1 MPLKAARRQLVR
13 ALIFSA
19 IFIGLLVL
27 VGAGGVVFAWTRF
40 AQGLPDLQGWHLHA
54 PKSEFQASDAKAGYT
69 FADYLKQED
78 KVFAEL
84 DTMIK
89 NDWSPKVVGRFSR
102 YKIDSVCNPEK
113 ILDRNWNRTFVSEAK
128 NPVGGALL
136 IHGLSDAPYSLR
148 TLAEKLVAA
157 NYTVVCLRV
166 PGHGTSPKA
175 LAESSWHDWAAATR
189 LAMADL
195 RKRISKELPVI
206 AVGYSNGG
214 ALCVNDVCEGLL
226 KGDTS
231 ARPSALV
238 LISPMIG
245 ISPMAEFT
253 ELYPAV
259 SWLTGE
265 KKLSWSNIEPE
276 IDPFKYS
283 SWPVN
288 AGLQAFRVTRHLEAS
303 IATLAAD
310 GRMKDFPPVLVV
322 QSAADATVI
331 AYRMIDVLM
340 DRLPPGRGELILFD
354 INHASWLEGLTD
366 DSFETYIRPRLK
378 RSDLPFALTLVTNRK
393 IDSPDPVA
401 RTLIGGNITETDIG
415 VPWPVGNFSLSHV
428 ALPIPPDDPVYG
440 GRETESQKK
449 LPLGT
454 LALRG
459 ERGILAISSGLMM
472 RMRFNPFYA
481 WTEAEI
487 MKWLAKNTGTALGNT
502 ERTGT
507 TPGALHPAK

>member
-13 ALIFSA
+13 LLLLSA
-19 IFIGLLVL
+19 AFIVLLAF

-40 AQGLPDLQGWHLHA
+40 AQSLPDLQGWHTQA
-54 PKSEFQASDAKAGYT
+54 PKSEFQASDAKRGYT

-84 DTMIK
+84 DTLIK
-89 NDWSPKVVGRFSR
+89 DDWSPKVVGRFSR
-102 YKIDSVCNPEK
+102 YKVDSVCNPAH
-113 ILDRNWNRTFVSEAK
+113 ILEHNWNRTFVAEAK
-128 NPVGGALL
+128 DPVGGALL

-175 LAESSWHDWAAATR
+175 LAQSSWNDWAAATK
-189 LAMADL
+189 LAMSDL
-195 RKRISKELPVI
+195 RARIPKQLPVI

-226 KGDTS
+226 KNDAS

-245 ISPMAEFT
+245 ITPMAEFT

-265 KKLSWSNIEPE
+265 KKLSWSGIEPE

-288 AGLQAFRVTRHLEAS
+288 ASLQAFRITRHVEAS

-310 GRMKDFPPVLVV
+310 GRMKDFPPTLVV

-331 AYRMIDVLM
+331 AYRMIDILM

-354 INHASWLEGLTD
+354 INRSSWLEGLTD
-366 DSFETYIRPRLK
+366 DSFEKHIRPRLK
-378 RSDLPFALTLVTNRK
+378 RPDLPFVLTLVTNK
-393 IDSPDPVA
+393 APDSHELFA
-401 RTLIGGNITETDIG
+401 RTLVSGKITESDIG
-415 VPWPVGNFSLSHV
+415 VSWPTGIFSLSHV
-428 ALPIPPDDPVYG
+428 ALPIPIDDPVYG
-440 GRETESQKK
+440 SGEVESTKQ

-459 ERGILAISSGLMM
+459 ERGILSISSGLMM
-472 RMRFNPFYA
+472 RMRFNPFYD
-481 WTEAEI
+481 WTENEI
-487 MKWLAKNTGTALGNT
+487 LKWITRNASDRTSNRPAALK
-502 ERTGT
+502 
-507 TPGALHPAK
+507 PAG

>member
-13 ALIFSA
+13 LIVLSVA
-19 IFIGLLVL
+19 FIVLLL
-27 VGAGGVVFAWTRF
+27 FVGAAGVVFAWTRF
-40 AQGLPDLQGWHLHA
+40 AQGLPDLQGWHTHA
-54 PKSEFQASDAKAGYT
+54 PKSEFQASDAKVGYT

-84 DTMIK
+84 DKMIK
-89 NDWSPKVVGRFSR
+89 EDWSPKVVGRFSR
-102 YKIDSVCNPEK
+102 YKIDSVCNPET
-113 ILDRNWNRTFVSEAK
+113 ILDRNWNRTFVAEAK

-148 TLAEKLVAA
+148 SLAEKLVAA

-175 LAESSWHDWAAATR
+175 LAEASWKDWAAATK

-195 RKRISKELPVI
+195 RKRIPKELPVI

-226 KGDTS
+226 TGDAS

-245 ISPMAEFT
+245 ITQLAEFT

-265 KKLSWSNIEPE
+265 KKLSWSGIEPE

-288 AGLQAFRVTRHLEAS
+288 ASLQAFRITRHVEAS
-303 IATLAAD
+303 IAALAAD
-310 GRMKDFPPVLVV
+310 GRMKDFPPTLVV

-354 INHASWLEGLTD
+354 INRSSWLEGLTD
-366 DSFETYIRPRLK
+366 DSFEKYIRPRLK
-378 RSDLPFALTLVTNRK
+378 RPDLPFVLTLVTNRTP
-393 IDSPDPVA
+393 DSPELFA
-401 RTLIGGNITETDIG
+401 RTQISGKITEADIG

-440 GRETESQKK
+440 GGQVESPKK

-459 ERGILAISSGLMM
+459 ESGILSISSGLMM
-472 RMRFNPFYA
+472 RMRFNPFYE
-481 WTEAEI
+481 WTENQVL
-487 MKWLAKNTGTALGNT
+487 KWIDINTGT
-502 ERTGT
+502 RTNAAS
-507 TPGALHPAK
+507 GALQPVR

>member
-1 MPLKAARRQLVR
+1 MPLHAARRQLFR
-13 ALIFSA
+13 LLLLSA
-19 IFIGLLVL
+19 AFIVLLAF

-40 AQGLPDLQGWHLHA
+40 AQGLPELQGWHTHA
-54 PKSEFQASDAKAGYT
+54 PKSEFQASDAKPGYT

-84 DTMIK
+84 DSMMK
-89 NDWSPKVVGRFSR
+89 SDLSPKVVGRFSR
-102 YKIDSVCNPEK
+102 YKVDSVCNPEN

-128 NPVGGALL
+128 DPVGGALL
-136 IHGLSDAPYSLR
+136 VHGLSDAPYSLR
-148 TLAEKLVAA
+148 ALAEKLVAA

-175 LAESSWHDWAAATR
+175 LAQSSWNDWAAATR
-189 LAMADL
+189 IAMADL
-195 RKRISKELPVI
+195 RKRIPRELPVI

-226 KGDTS
+226 NNDAS

-245 ISPMAEFT
+245 ITPMAEFT

-265 KKLSWSNIEPE
+265 KKLSWSGIEPE

-288 AGLQAFRVTRHLEAS
+288 ASLQAFRITRHVEAS

-310 GRMKDFPPVLVV
+310 GRMKDFPPTLVV

-331 AYRMIDVLM
+331 AYRMIDILM

-354 INHASWLEGLTD
+354 INRASWLEGLTD
-366 DSFETYIRPRLK
+366 DSFEKHIRPRLT
-378 RSDLPFALTLVTNRK
+378 RADLPFVLTIVTNRK
-393 IDSPDPVA
+393 VDSPEPVA
-401 RTLIGGNITETDIG
+401 RTLIKGTITEAEIG
-415 VPWPVGNFSLSHV
+415 VPWPTGNFSLSHV
-428 ALPIPPDDPVYG
+428 ALPIPADDPVYG
-440 GRETESQKK
+440 AGQKESTTK

-459 ERGILAISSGLMM
+459 ERGVLAISSGLMM
-472 RMRFNPFYA
+472 RMRFNPFYE
-481 WTEAEI
+481 WTENEI
-487 MKWLAKNTGTALGNT
+487 LKWITRNAS
-502 ERTGT
+502 ERTD
-507 TPGALHPAK
+507 TPR

>member
-1 MPLKAARRQLVR
+1 MPLHAARRQLFR
-13 ALIFSA
+13 LLLLSA
-19 IFIGLLVL
+19 AFIVLLAF

-40 AQGLPDLQGWHLHA
+40 AQGLPELQGWHTHA
-54 PKSEFQASDAKAGYT
+54 PKSEFQASDAKPGYT

-84 DTMIK
+84 DSMMK
-89 NDWSPKVVGRFSR
+89 SDWSPKVVGRFSR
-102 YKIDSVCNPEK
+102 YKVDSVCNPEN

-128 NPVGGALL
+128 DPVGGALL
-136 IHGLSDAPYSLR
+136 VHGLSDAPYSLR
-148 TLAEKLVAA
+148 ALAEKLVAA

-175 LAESSWHDWAAATR
+175 LAQSSWNDWAAATR
-189 LAMADL
+189 IAMADL
-195 RKRISKELPVI
+195 RKRIPRELPVI

-226 KGDTS
+226 NNDAS

-245 ISPMAEFT
+245 ITPMAEFT

-265 KKLSWSNIEPE
+265 KKLSWSGIEPE

-288 AGLQAFRVTRHLEAS
+288 ASLQAFRITRHVEAS

-310 GRMKDFPPVLVV
+310 GRMKDFPPTLVV

-331 AYRMIDVLM
+331 AYRMIDILL

-354 INHASWLEGLTD
+354 INRASWLEGLTD
-366 DSFETYIRPRLK
+366 DSFEKHIRPRLT
-378 RSDLPFALTLVTNRK
+378 RADLPFVLTLVTNRK
-393 IDSPDPVA
+393 VDSPEPVA
-401 RTLIGGNITETDIG
+401 RTLIKGTITEAEIG
-415 VPWPVGNFSLSHV
+415 VPWPTGNFSLSHV
-428 ALPIPPDDPVYG
+428 ALPIPADDPVYG
-440 GRETESQKK
+440 AGQKESTTK

-459 ERGILAISSGLMM
+459 ERGVLAISSGLMM
-472 RMRFNPFYA
+472 RMRFNPFYE
-481 WTEAEI
+481 WTENEI
-487 MKWLAKNTGTALGNT
+487 LKWITRNAS
-502 ERTGT
+502 ERTD
-507 TPGALHPAK
+507 TPR

>member
-1 MPLKAARRQLVR
+1 MPLTAARRQLLR
-13 ALIFSA
+13 LLLLCAAFLI
-19 IFIGLLVL
+19 LLAF

-40 AQGLPDLQGWHLHA
+40 AQSLPDLQGWHTHA
-54 PKSEFQASDAKAGYT
+54 PKSEFQASDAKRGYT

-102 YKIDSVCNPEK
+102 YKVDSVCNPAN
-113 ILDRNWNRTFVSEAK
+113 ILEHNWNRTFIAEAK
-128 NPVGGALL
+128 DPVGGALL

-175 LAESSWHDWAAATR
+175 LAQSSWNDWAAATK

-195 RKRISKELPVI
+195 RSRIPKQLPVI

-226 KGDTS
+226 NNDAS

-245 ISPMAEFT
+245 ITAMAEFT

-265 KKLSWSNIEPE
+265 KKLSWSGIEPE

-288 AGLQAFRVTRHLEAS
+288 ASLQAFRITRHVEAS
-303 IATLAAD
+303 IAKLAAD
-310 GRMKDFPPVLVV
+310 GRMKDFPPTLVV

-331 AYRMIDVLM
+331 AYRMIDILM

-354 INHASWLEGLTD
+354 INRSSWLEGLTD
-366 DSFETYIRPRLK
+366 DSFEKYIRPRLK
-378 RSDLPFALTLVTNRK
+378 RPDLPFVLTLVTNK
-393 IDSPDPVA
+393 APDSHELFA
-401 RTLIGGNITETDIG
+401 RTLARGKITETDIG
-415 VPWPVGNFSLSHV
+415 VKWPTGIFSLSHV
-428 ALPIPPDDPVYG
+428 ALPIPQNDPVYG
-440 GRETESQKK
+440 SGEVESTTK

-459 ERGILAISSGLMM
+459 ERGILSISSGLMM
-472 RMRFNPFYA
+472 RMRFNPFYD
-481 WTEAEI
+481 WAENEI
-487 MKWLAKNTGTALGNT
+487 LKWITRNAT

-507 TPGALHPAK
+507 TPAALKPAG

>member
-13 ALIFSA
+13 AVIFSA
-19 IFIGLLVL
+19 IFLGLLAL

-40 AQGLPDLQGWHLHA
+40 AQSLPDLQGWHTHA
-54 PKSEFQASDAKAGYT
+54 PKSEFQASDAKPSYT

-84 DTMIK
+84 DTLIK

-102 YKIDSVCNPEK
+102 YKVDSVCNPAN
-113 ILDRNWNRTFVSEAK
+113 ILDHNWNRTFVSEAK
-128 NPVGGALL
+128 DPVGGALL

-148 TLAEKLVAA
+148 TLAEKLAAA

-166 PGHGTSPKA
+166 PGHGTSPQA
-175 LAESSWHDWAAATR
+175 LAQSSWNDWAAATK

-195 RKRISKELPVI
+195 RKRIPKELPVI

-226 KGDTS
+226 NNDAS

-245 ISPMAEFT
+245 ITPMAEFT

-265 KKLSWSNIEPE
+265 KKLSWSGIEPE

-288 AGLQAFRVTRHLEAS
+288 ASLQAFRITRHVEAS

-310 GRMKDFPPVLVV
+310 GRMKDFPPTLVV

-331 AYRMIDVLM
+331 AYRMIDILM

-354 INHASWLEGLTD
+354 INHSSWLDGLTD
-366 DSFETYIRPRLK
+366 NSFETQIRPRLK
-378 RSDLPFALTLVTNRK
+378 RSDLPFIVKLVTNRAS
-393 IDSPDPVA
+393 DSPDLLV
-401 RTLIGGNITETDIG
+401 RTLDKGTITETQLDL
-415 VPWPVGNFSLSHV
+415 PWPSGIFSLSHV
-428 ALPIPPDDPVYG
+428 ALPIPPGDPVYG
-440 GRETESQKK
+440 SGQTESTRK

-459 ERGILAISSGLMM
+459 ERGILAISAGLMM
-472 RMRFNPFYA
+472 RMRFNPFYD
-481 WTEAEI
+481 WTEQQVLNWIAS
-487 MKWLAKNTGTALGNT
+487 NTGSHSAANN
-502 ERTGT
+502 
-507 TPGALHPAK
+507 GAHGAAK

>member
-1 MPLKAARRQLVR
+1 MPLHAARRQLFR
-13 ALIFSA
+13 LLLLSA
-19 IFIGLLVL
+19 AFIVLLAF

-40 AQGLPDLQGWHLHA
+40 AQGLPELQGWHTHA
-54 PKSEFQASDAKAGYT
+54 PKSEFQASDAKPGYT

-84 DTMIK
+84 DSMMK
-89 NDWSPKVVGRFSR
+89 SDWSPKVVGRFSR
-102 YKIDSVCNPEK
+102 YKVDSVCNPEN

-128 NPVGGALL
+128 DPVGGALL
-136 IHGLSDAPYSLR
+136 VHGLSDAPYSLR
-148 TLAEKLVAA
+148 ALAEKLVAA

-175 LAESSWHDWAAATR
+175 LAQSSWNDWAAATR
-189 LAMADL
+189 IAMADL
-195 RKRISKELPVI
+195 RKRIPRELPVI

-226 KGDTS
+226 NNDAS

-245 ISPMAEFT
+245 ITPMAEFT

-265 KKLSWSNIEPE
+265 KKLSWSGIEPE

-288 AGLQAFRVTRHLEAS
+288 ASLQAFRITRHVEAS

-310 GRMKDFPPVLVV
+310 GRMKDFPPTLVV

-331 AYRMIDVLM
+331 AYRMIDILL

-354 INHASWLEGLTD
+354 INRASWLEGLTD
-366 DSFETYIRPRLK
+366 DSFEKHIRPRLT
-378 RSDLPFALTLVTNRK
+378 RADLPFVLTIVTNRK
-393 IDSPDPVA
+393 VDSPEPVA
-401 RTLIGGNITETDIG
+401 RTLIKGTITEAEIG
-415 VPWPVGNFSLSHV
+415 VPWPTGNFSLSHV
-428 ALPIPPDDPVYG
+428 ALPIPADDPVYG
-440 GRETESQKK
+440 AGQKESTTK

-459 ERGILAISSGLMM
+459 ERGVLAISSGLMM
-472 RMRFNPFYA
+472 RMRFNPFYE
-481 WTEAEI
+481 WTENEI
-487 MKWLAKNTGTALGNT
+487 LKWITRNAS
-502 ERTGT
+502 ERTD
-507 TPGALHPAK
+507 TPR

>member
-1 MPLKAARRQLVR
+1 MPLNAARRRVTRLLFLSLV
-13 ALIFSA
+13 FVV
-19 IFIGLLVL
+19 LLAF
-27 VGAGGVVFAWTRF
+27 VGAAGVVFAWTRF
-40 AQGLPDLQGWHLHA
+40 AQALPELQGWHSRA
-54 PKSEFQASDAKAGYT
+54 PASEFRAEDAKPGYT
-69 FADYLKQED
+69 FSDYLRQEEQ
-78 KVFAEL
+78 VFAEL
-84 DTMIK
+84 DTLIK
-89 NDWSPKVVGRFSR
+89 QDWSPKVAGRFSR
-102 YKIDSVCNPEK
+102 YKVDSVCNPDN

-148 TLAEKLVAA
+148 ALAEKLVATG
-157 NYTVVCLRV
+157 YTVVCLRV

-175 LAESSWHDWAAATR
+175 LAQSSWLDWAAATK

-195 RKRISKELPVI
+195 RKRIPAQLPVI

-226 KGDTS
+226 RGDAS

-238 LISPMIG
+238 LVSPMIG
-245 ISPMAEFT
+245 ITPMAEFT
-253 ELYPAV
+253 ELYPVV

-265 KKLSWSNIEPE
+265 KKLSWSGVEPE

-288 AGLQAFRVTRHLEAS
+288 ASLQAFRITRHVEAS
-303 IATLAAD
+303 IATLASD
-310 GRMKDFPPVLVV
+310 GRMKDFPPTLVV

-331 AYRMIDVLM
+331 AYRMIDILM

-354 INHASWLEGLTD
+354 INHSSWLDGLTN
-366 DSFETYIRPRLK
+366 DSFEKHIRPRLK
-378 RSDLPFALTLVTNRK
+378 RSDLSFILKLVTNRAT
-393 IDSPDPVA
+393 DSPDLVV
-401 RTLIGGNITETDIG
+401 RTLDKGAITEEQLDL
-415 VPWPVGNFSLSHV
+415 PWPAGIFSLSHV
-428 ALPIPPDDPVYG
+428 AVPIPPNDPAYG
-440 GRETESQKK
+440 SGQTESTRK

-472 RMRFNPFYA
+472 RMRFNPFYD
-481 WTEAEI
+481 WTEQQVLNWIAS
-487 MKWLAKNTGTALGNT
+487 NTGSSNKGSTSTASSGV
-502 ERTGT
+502 
-507 TPGALHPAK
+507 HVPAK